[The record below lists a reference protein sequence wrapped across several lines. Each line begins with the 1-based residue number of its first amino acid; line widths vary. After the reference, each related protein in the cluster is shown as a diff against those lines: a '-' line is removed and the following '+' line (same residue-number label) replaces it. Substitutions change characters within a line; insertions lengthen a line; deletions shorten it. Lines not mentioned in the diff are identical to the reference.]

1 MRRDFF
7 NSAVIANSKMDYYKF
22 KKIML
27 KNIYIHRL
35 SDCLAVKV
43 KILDGMK
50 KNFVCLGKQERWEI
64 NEKFYLVMK
73 FPGSLIQFFI
83 VNKAIS

>member
-35 SDCLAVKV
+35 SDCLAMRV

-50 KNFVCLGKQERWEI
+50 KTLYALE
-64 NEKFYLVMK
+64 
-73 FPGSLIQFFI
+73 
-83 VNKAIS
+83 NKNDGN

>member
-7 NSAVIANSKMDYYKF
+7 NSSVIANSKMDYYKF

-35 SDCLAVKV
+35 SDCLAMRV

-50 KNFVCLGKQERWEI
+50 KTLYALE
-64 NEKFYLVMK
+64 
-73 FPGSLIQFFI
+73 
-83 VNKAIS
+83 NKNDGN

>member
-1 MRRDFF
+1 MYKILTQTHF
-7 NSAVIANSKMDYYKF
+7 NYKF

-35 SDCLAVKV
+35 SDCLAMRV

-50 KNFVCLGKQERWEI
+50 KALHALE
-64 NEKFYLVMK
+64 
-73 FPGSLIQFFI
+73 
-83 VNKAIS
+83 NKNDGN

>member
-1 MRRDFF
+1 MYKILTQTHF
-7 NSAVIANSKMDYYKF
+7 NYKF

-35 SDCLAVKV
+35 SDCLAMRV

-50 KNFVCLGKQERWEI
+50 KTLYALE
-64 NEKFYLVMK
+64 
-73 FPGSLIQFFI
+73 
-83 VNKAIS
+83 NKNDGN